1 MDFTPSTEQVRRDY
15 AEHRK
20 DCMHSPSY
28 EQARRFRESGYGEG
42 EFDRW
47 FASEIAKAE
56 YRGYEKGVI
65 EASWGFTEDK

>member
-1 MDFTPSTEQVRRDY
+1 MAEPYTPTTESIRRDY

-28 EQARRFRESGYGEG
+28 EQSRRFREDGSGEG

-47 FASEIAKAE
+47 FASEIEKAE
-56 YRGYEKGVI
+56 QRGREQVRD
-65 EASWGFTEDK
+65 ED